1 MRTIRSSRLGKAG
14 AAAASALSGVAIA
27 ACSGAPAP
35 VSVSSVYEI
44 TSAPAADRSAP
55 VVAEIRPGA
64 AQGELRFV
72 VVPAGQG
79 VR

>member
-1 MRTIRSSRLGKAG
+1 MRAIRSSRLGKAG
-14 AAAASALSGVAIA
+14 AAVVTALSGLAIA
-27 ACSGAPAP
+27 TCSGSPAP

-44 TSAPAADRSAP
+44 ISAPAADTSAP
-55 VVAEIRPGA
+55 VVAEIKPGD

-72 VVPAGQG
+72 VIPPGQG